1 MPSCIKS
8 NGVSIINSVLQSRQ
22 SRQHGVSSICGDIA
36 EVKVV
41 TLPVEARHFLHP
53 LSTKEVD
60 EDIFSR
66 AMFKEKVQSGGH
78 LGALQSAWEHIFN
91 SVSSLSSLQHG
102 ATSMYGGTFLLLKYL
117 IFCAEYLVLDFLS
130 GREIGC

>member
-1 MPSCIKS
+1 MFSS
-8 NGVSIINSVLQSRQ
+8 LGSL
-22 SRQHGVSSICGDIA
+22 QHGVSSICGDIA

-78 LGALQSAWEHIFN
+78 LGALQSAWEPERLLPGFQMLSPQAHTEHMHLELKN
-91 SVSSLSSLQHG
+91 SNH
-102 ATSMYGGTFLLLKYL
+102 
-117 IFCAEYLVLDFLS
+117 
-130 GREIGC
+130 

>member
-1 MPSCIKS
+1 MSWRGLHLVHP
-8 NGVSIINSVLQSRQ
+8 V
-22 SRQHGVSSICGDIA
+22 

-78 LGALQSAWEHIFN
+78 LGALQSAWEPER
-91 SVSSLSSLQHG
+91 
-102 ATSMYGGTFLLLKYL
+102 LLPGFQMLGPQAHTEHMHL
-117 IFCAEYLVLDFLS
+117 AIEN
-130 GREIGC
+130 

>member
-1 MPSCIKS
+1 MSWRGLHLVHP
-8 NGVSIINSVLQSRQ
+8 V
-22 SRQHGVSSICGDIA
+22 

-78 LGALQSAWEHIFN
+78 LGALQSAWEPER
-91 SVSSLSSLQHG
+91 
-102 ATSMYGGTFLLLKYL
+102 LLPGFQMLGPQAHTEHMHL
-117 IFCAEYLVLDFLS
+117 GIEN
-130 GREIGC
+130 

>member
-78 LGALQSAWEHIFN
+78 LGALQSAWEPE
-91 SVSSLSSLQHG
+91 SLLPGFQMLGPQAHTEHVHLG
-102 ATSMYGGTFLLLKYL
+102 L
-117 IFCAEYLVLDFLS
+117 EN
-130 GREIGC
+130 